1 MDRRELVSALLEE
14 RGDLLVVGGLGSA
27 VYDMSAAGDSDRN
40 FYLWGAMGS
49 AAMIGLGLA
58 LAQPETPVLVLT
70 GDGEM
75 LMGLGAFAS
84 ISQHAPKNLT
94 VCVLDN
100 EQYAETGLQT
110 TATGH
115 GVDLAA
121 VAAACGIGDTMTIG
135 ETSAIPDLRARIHA
149 TDGTLVAVLKI
160 DTGEKPRSL
169 PLRDGVAI
177 KQRFRRAVLGPDAPA

>member
-1 MDRRELVSALLEE
+1 MDRRDLVATLLED
-14 RGDLLVVGGLGSA
+14 RGDLIVVGGLGSA
-27 VYDMSAAGDSDRN
+27 VYDMSAAGDNDRN

-84 ISQHAPKNLT
+84 IAQHAPKNLS
-94 VCVLDN
+94 VCILDN

-110 TATGH
+110 TATGL
-115 GVDLAA
+115 GVDLAS
-121 VAAACGIGDTMTIG
+121 VASACGIADTETITEMDAIAG
-135 ETSAIPDLRARIHA
+135 LRERVHACGGTS
-149 TDGTLVAVLKI
+149 VSVLKI
-160 DTGEKPRSL
+160 DAGEKPRSL
-169 PLRDGVAI
+169 PVRDGVAI
-177 KQRFRRAVLGPDAPA
+177 KQRFRRAVLGAEAEA

>member
-1 MDRRELVSALLEE
+1 MDRREIVSMLLED

-27 VYDMSAAGDSDRN
+27 VYDMSAAGDHDRN

-58 LAQPETPVLVLT
+58 LSQPETPVLVLT

-84 ISQHAPKNLT
+84 IAQHAPKNLT

-110 TATGH
+110 TATGL
-115 GVDLAA
+115 GVNLAD
-121 VAAACGIGDTMTIG
+121 VAAACGIKETKTIEEMG
-135 ETSAIPDLRARIHA
+135 PIADLRSRIHA
-149 TDGTLVAVLKI
+149 MSGTHVTVVKI
-160 DTGEKPRSL
+160 DAGEQPRSL

-177 KQRFRRAVLGPDAPA
+177 KQRFRRAVLGADAPA